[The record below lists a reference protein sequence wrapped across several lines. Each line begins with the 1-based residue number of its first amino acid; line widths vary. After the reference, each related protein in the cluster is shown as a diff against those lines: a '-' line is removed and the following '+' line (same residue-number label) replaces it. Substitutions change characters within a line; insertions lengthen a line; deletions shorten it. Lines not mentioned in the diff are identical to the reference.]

1 MFFIFNDYK
10 LIYTVRIAINTR
22 FLLDGRLEGI
32 GVFTKEVISRMVLSH
47 PEVEFFFF
55 FDRPYDASFVF
66 SDNVTPVVIYPPARH
81 PILWYLWFE
90 WAIPYYLKKHNID
103 HFFSPDSYLS
113 LRTKIPQTVVI
124 HDLAFEHFPEAI
136 GGMVSAFY
144 SNFLPKYTRKAKQII
159 TVSNFTKNDI
169 IEKYGVHSSKIEVTY
184 NAADAKFKPLNS
196 NQQDDVRSEYTNNVP
211 YFLYVGALH
220 PRKNIGRLLQAFD
233 EFKKRTNSETKL
245 LLVGRKAWGN
255 EEMEMV
261 YNAMKHKKEV
271 LFTGR
276 VTDENLVKIYASCHA
291 LVYVPYFEGFGM
303 PIVEA
308 QACGVPVITSNISS
322 MPEVLGEAGVLVDPF
337 SIESICGA
345 MESLDENVA
354 LCDLLV
360 LKGQE
365 NLTRFNWQETADT
378 IFNLISK

>member
-1 MFFIFNDYK
+1 M
-10 LIYTVRIAINTR
+10 RIAINTR

-144 SNFLPKYTRKAKQII
+144 SNFLPKYARKAKQII